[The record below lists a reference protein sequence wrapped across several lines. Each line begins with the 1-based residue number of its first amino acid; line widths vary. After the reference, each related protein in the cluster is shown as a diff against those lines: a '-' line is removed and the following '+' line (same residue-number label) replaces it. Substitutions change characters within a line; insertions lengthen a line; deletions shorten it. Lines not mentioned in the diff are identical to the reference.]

1 MNYYERHLG
10 DYSKDTA
17 HLTMIEHGAY
27 GLLLDRYYGTEAGI
41 PADQVHRIA
50 RARTKE
56 EKAAV
61 DVVLAE
67 FFQLVDGLWINKRAE
82 EEIIKAQVKIIAAK
96 ENGKKGGRP
105 KKTVTGSENETQQK
119 PTGLFVGSENETQQ
133 KAHQAPSTRHQT
145 PDIKPIA
152 SSSDLTT
159 GSSGEELSAAVRF
172 AVAIRGWEKARGKMA
187 AIQAQDPRL
196 QAWADAGVTDDQLA
210 LAYEWAVDDRTT
222 KGDTAAINAGF
233 LDVFVAKVMKPVTCP
248 SAVGKLPPPKA
259 WFMTSPGIEAKAAE
273 LGIAQLSGE
282 QFYQFKDRVFASAGV
297 TEEQVRKARIDA
309 GERV

>member
-67 FFQLVDGLWINKRAE
+67 FFQLIDGVWINKRAE
-82 EEIIKAQVKIIAAK
+82 EEIAKAHVKINAAK

-105 KKTVTGSENETQQK
+105 RKVKPGSENETQPK
-119 PTGLFVGSENETQQ
+119 PGGLFLGSENETQQ
-133 KAHQAPSTRHQT
+133 KAHQTPDTNHQT
-145 PDIKPIA
+145 PITSKPPEDTHGISPSRAGAVCVALRAEGLASVNPSHPDLIA
-152 SSSDLTT
+152 LLDD
-159 GSSGEELSAAVRF
+159 GAEIQEFVSAARIAREKGKGF
-172 AVAIRGWEKARGKMA
+172 AYVIGIVKGQR
-187 AIQAQDPRL
+187 
-196 QAWADAGVTDDQLA
+196 ADAQRMATEVKTKTKQGA
-210 LAYEWAVDDRTT
+210 NHDRH
-222 KGDTAAINAGF
+222 
-233 LDVFVAKVMKPVTCP
+233 DVEEPV
-248 SAVGKLPPPKA
+248 
-259 WFMTSPGIEAKAAE
+259 
-273 LGIAQLSGE
+273 
-282 QFYQFKDRVFASAGV
+282 
-297 TEEQVRKARIDA
+297 
-309 GERV
+309 

>member
-82 EEIIKAQVKIIAAK
+82 EEIAKAHVKINAAK

-105 KKTVTGSENETQQK
+105 RKVKPGSENETQQK
-119 PTGLFVGSENETQQ
+119 PGGFSVGSENETQQ
-133 KAHQAPSTRHQT
+133 KAHQSPDTSHQT
-145 PDIKPIA
+145 PEELPVVGEQP
-152 SSSDLTT
+152 SGGESTT
-159 GSSGEELSAAVRF
+159 GNATRVGALCKQLRGIGIDAAPHLPAWPDLLDRF
-172 AVAIRGWEKARGKMA
+172 TDEQIIAVAQI
-187 AIQAQDPRL
+187 
-196 QAWADAGVTDDQLA
+196 
-210 LAYEWAVDDRTT
+210 
-222 KGDTAAINAGF
+222 
-233 LDVFVAKVMKPVTCP
+233 AKERKPNERIHLHYLIP
-248 SAVGKLPPPKA
+248 MLNEPPKA
-259 WFMTSPGIEAKAAE
+259 PNGTRRAPAPDNFDNRDYGQGGR
-273 LGIAQLSGE
+273 L
-282 QFYQFKDRVFASAGV
+282 
-297 TEEQVRKARIDA
+297 
-309 GERV
+309 

>member
-67 FFQLVDGLWINKRAE
+67 FFQLVDGVWINKRAE
-82 EEIIKAQVKIIAAK
+82 EEIAKAHVKINTAK

-105 KKTVTGSENETQQK
+105 RNVKTGSENETQPK
-119 PTGLFVGSENETQQ
+119 PGGFSVGSENETQQ
-133 KAHQAPSTRHQT
+133 KALQSPDTSHQT
-145 PDIKPIA
+145 P
-152 SSSDLTT
+152 
-159 GSSGEELSAAVRF
+159 EELPVVGKHPSGGESASGNATRVGTLCKQLRF
-172 AVAIRGWEKARGKMA
+172 MGIDAAPHLPAWPDLLERFTDEQIIAVAEIAKAR
-187 AIQAQDPRL
+187 
-196 QAWADAGVTDDQLA
+196 
-210 LAYEWAVDDRTT
+210 
-222 KGDTAAINAGF
+222 
-233 LDVFVAKVMKPVTCP
+233 KPGERIHLHYLVP
-248 SAVGKLPPPKA
+248 ILNEPPKA
-259 WFMTSPGIEAKAAE
+259 PAAGTKRAPSVE
-273 LGIAQLSGE
+273 NFEGREYG
-282 QFYQFKDRVFASAGV
+282 AGG
-297 TEEQVRKARIDA
+297 RL
-309 GERV
+309 

>member
-82 EEIIKAQVKIIAAK
+82 EEIAKAHVKINAAK

-105 KKTVTGSENETQQK
+105 RKVKPGSENETQQK
-119 PTGLFVGSENETQQ
+119 PGGFSVGSENETQQ
-133 KAHQAPSTRHQT
+133 KAHQSPDTSHQT
-145 PDIKPIA
+145 PEELPVVGEQP
-152 SSSDLTT
+152 SGGESTT
-159 GSSGEELSAAVRF
+159 GNATRVGALCKQLRGIGIDAAPHLPAWPDLLDRF
-172 AVAIRGWEKARGKMA
+172 TDEQIIAVAQI
-187 AIQAQDPRL
+187 
-196 QAWADAGVTDDQLA
+196 
-210 LAYEWAVDDRTT
+210 
-222 KGDTAAINAGF
+222 
-233 LDVFVAKVMKPVTCP
+233 AKERKPNERIHLHYLVP
-248 SAVGKLPPPKA
+248 ILNEPPKA
-259 WFMTSPGIEAKAAE
+259 PNGTRRAPAADNFDNRDYGQGGR
-273 LGIAQLSGE
+273 L
-282 QFYQFKDRVFASAGV
+282 
-297 TEEQVRKARIDA
+297 
-309 GERV
+309 

>member
-56 EKAAV
+56 EKQAV

-82 EEIIKAQVKIIAAK
+82 EEITKAQSKINAAK

-105 KKTVTGSENETQQK
+105 KGKKLGSENETQQK
-119 PTGLFVGSENETQQ
+119 PTGLFLGSENETQQ
-133 KAHQAPSTRHQT
+133 KPLQTPDTSHQT
-145 PDIKPIA
+145 PDTNPHVSK
-152 SSSDLTT
+152 DTHG
-159 GSSGEELSAAVRF
+159 GSSPTRAGAVCVALRAEGLASVNPSHPDLIALLDDGAEIQEFVSAARIAREKGKGF
-172 AVAIRGWEKARGKMA
+172 AYVIGIVKGQRADAQRMA
-187 AIQAQDPRL
+187 A
-196 QAWADAGVTDDQLA
+196 
-210 LAYEWAVDDRTT
+210 
-222 KGDTAAINAGF
+222 
-233 LDVFVAKVMKPVTCP
+233 
-248 SAVGKLPPPKA
+248 
-259 WFMTSPGIEAKAAE
+259 EAKTKPK
-273 LGIAQLSGE
+273 G
-282 QFYQFKDRVFASAGV
+282 ASHVGHDV
-297 TEEQVRKARIDA
+297 EEPA
-309 GERV
+309 

>member
-56 EKAAV
+56 EKLAV

-82 EEIIKAQVKIIAAK
+82 EEIAKAHVKINAAK

-105 KKTVTGSENETQQK
+105 KKQKPGSENETQPK
-119 PTGLFVGSENETQQ
+119 PSGLFVGSENETQP
-133 KAHQAPSTRHQT
+133 KAHQVPDTSHQT
-145 PDIKPIA
+145 P
-152 SSSDLTT
+152 
-159 GSSGEELSAAVRF
+159 EELVASESDTPPNESTAGNATRVGALCKHLRAIGIDAAPHLPAWPDLLERF
-172 AVAIRGWEKARGKMA
+172 TDEQIVAVAEIAKARKP
-187 AIQAQDPRL
+187 DERL
-196 QAWADAGVTDDQLA
+196 HLHYLVPILN
-210 LAYEWAVDDRTT
+210 E
-222 KGDTAAINAGF
+222 
-233 LDVFVAKVMKPVTCP
+233 
-248 SAVGKLPPPKA
+248 PPKA
-259 WFMTSPGIEAKAAE
+259 PA
-273 LGIAQLSGE
+273 SG
-282 QFYQFKDRVFASAGV
+282 K
-297 TEEQVRKARIDA
+297 RKPAHDNFENRDY
-309 GERV
+309 GQGGRL